1 MAKQLNVS
9 MNFMANT
16 SQAKKQLQDLQNQLL
31 NIGKATS
38 FEGFDK
44 LNKDIIEG
52 QQNAL
57 KLSAALATATNP
69 KTGRLDLT
77 RFNDSL
83 KQSGTSLKDYATSL
97 QKLGPVGQQSF
108 EAVAQAITNAEVP
121 AFRLNSLFSELW
133 TTMKN
138 TARWQFTSGALHKFV
153 GQVETAYHYA
163 QDLNK
168 SLNNIRIVTE
178 YNTDQMAK
186 FAEQANKAA
195 KALSTT
201 TVDYT
206 NASLIYYQQGLTDA
220 EVQQRTNVTIKMAN
234 VTRQSVEEVSNQL
247 TAIWNNFYDGTTA
260 LEHYADVLTALGA
273 ATASSSEEIST
284 GLEKFAAVAETVGLS
299 YEYAATALATV
310 TAETRQSAEVVGTAF
325 RTLFARIQDLE
336 LGNTLED
343 GVTLGKYAEAL
354 QTIGVNVLDANGG
367 LKDMNDILDEMG
379 KRWKNIDD
387 ATKVAVA
394 QAVGGTRQYAQLIAL
409 MDNWDTFQ
417 SNLTI
422 AKTADGSLQE
432 QQDIYAE
439 GWEAALK
446 RVQAAAESIY
456 SDIIDDDFFIK
467 LADGLTDILKLVDQL
482 IDSMGGL
489 PGLLSAISAIVFKL
503 AGPQISESFRNI
515 AFNIKTIVGAQNHTT
530 TRQDAYK
537 LLGQTNIIDTSTEGG
552 KLRVQYYEQMA
563 KLNDLIEE
571 KQAET
576 NGVQGVYINLLRESL
591 QTKQKEIQNEIKL
604 QEEKKKNLQLSV
616 EELKAER
623 DKLLNKQEQL
633 KLDAEART
641 KSQADKAQRKF
652 DTTVGGFST
661 IYNQRFFDNSAGN
674 AKAESAR
681 IQQARNKILKQA
693 QEAALQEINIE
704 ELLTASDNE
713 GNRAAIREAIKG
725 YGGNRVNYSAL
736 TQFGSWD
743 RNNLRSFYNTTAR
756 TERTQELALQI
767 AKDPTKPVQTGDINQ
782 INKLIQAYKELE
794 LAKRKASNV
803 DISDDKEYQKNQQ
816 EIANLEAEIN
826 KLTNGIK
833 EADEAINKS
842 GSDMDNSFKAAEKGV
857 LGASKA
863 SADWSVRLTSVAQA
877 ASSVAFTLNSILGLV
892 DTLKNLD
899 LSAYEKFTSSLMS
912 LSFVAP
918 NLFGYFQK
926 ASKFISSFGE
936 EANKNVAS
944 LAEFADLVFGTES
957 DLASVVGGH
966 FQEVLGILNDTNSEQ
981 ERFNALTKLLGS
993 EQKANL
999 VLTNAQKI
1007 SQGQLN
1013 ALTAKDVA
1021 LQKAKLALQTA
1032 GQFILQ
1038 PQVLALIAIVGLIAI
1053 IVGTIKAI
1061 EKAQNALNEKLA
1073 EAKQKYKELNEAS
1086 AEAANTVKDLKDNWE
1101 KITESNKNLDQLTK
1115 GTTEWKQQ
1123 VLELNQAVLDLI
1135 DKYPQL
1141 ARYLEVG
1148 ENGLL
1153 NFDEKGYSAIL
1164 DEQIAKSQE
1173 LALAATNQ
1181 AFEVAKINNQVEEKK
1196 RREEYEKFASDNLG
1210 INEDSAKFMLQSLE
1224 SGAIKRNENGDFYT
1238 GDGKGAQSTL
1248 VQAMNENKDV
1258 ILALTEKIQN
1268 DIKSRENAEK
1278 NLLNNAFFKANE
1290 EYFSNLSHINTA
1302 AYETFFGKQQTIS
1315 EEQARA
1321 NEETRLKSLTNAELR
1336 NEYISLFGG
1345 HLEKGK
1351 LVTASGKTISSN
1363 EEIRVAIESVTVPQI
1378 AYTINEETL
1387 KEWEQQIAEIEES
1400 IIKNLP
1406 ADMALSRSAL
1416 DNLVAGILADP
1427 TADNYT
1433 VEYTEPEKTS
1443 PVDEEEL
1450 KNLGLNA
1457 DEVSFQ
1463 MQQLQEEY
1471 NLTEEAAYN
1480 LAVQNQRLNKGVETL
1495 SSNWENWSD
1504 VLQNSD
1510 KTSYEY
1516 AKTAS
1521 EVTEAI
1527 KNLVGAVEDFE
1538 LPKGFLESED
1548 NLKLLDGAAKGV
1560 QKDIDLLGVSV
1571 AKSAIEMSEFSKEVF
1586 QAELASQ
1593 ELSESDQV
1601 AFADKFAENFEA
1613 NKQTVL
1619 NGIADLQKAIEDS
1632 TIGIGDS
1639 LTEIGGVLGE
1649 NWVES
1654 LNEMAKATG
1663 MSVEQMNSLLNEL
1676 GVKTEV
1682 NVEHVET
1689 KVRVPK
1695 YRYEMSNVKRN
1706 LLGQI
1711 TSYEMQTIPL
1721 GSDEVDGVIDVPQI
1735 NSGDNIGKTPDVTY
1749 IGNGNVSNSSV
1760 KSSGGGSSKSSKS
1773 AGEEIDRYH
1782 YTRKIL
1788 GNIED
1793 ELNRV
1798 GKAQDRAFGTDKL
1811 KAMNEQISLYNT
1823 QLKAQEGYLNE
1834 ISNYLNKDRAAIEA
1848 YGATFDSMGNITNY
1862 DALMSRQINTFNA
1875 SLSDAAE
1882 ESYNNFKDALSQY
1895 EETLS
1900 LFQSENDKYQDIVN
1914 ELASARL
1921 TRLKYSIE
1929 LQINVKDDTLQYIEF
1944 LLGRVQD
1951 NAFKTAESLDLLGQ
1965 KADNNLAKLQ
1975 TYQKGLRD
1983 ILSNK
1988 NMSDSDITSILEGNF
2003 EALDKYKFTEEEID
2017 TIREYKQNILD
2028 ISGEL
2033 LEIRD
2038 AINESVIKA
2047 FDGWIEKIDRTNSAF
2062 EHLTNITNSYK
2073 NIVGILGRA
2082 RTGIGDEVIRS
2093 LNNTV
2098 TKNEI
2103 ARLEASRQAFLA
2115 VQNSYAEAKNAL
2127 DEAYA
2132 RGIQDDINKWE
2143 ETVNHIEDQMND
2155 MEESF
2160 LSNWESTLNQI
2171 TEAFQESMEMA
2182 AQAFKNA
2189 AVDSYSFESVQD
2201 QYNKTKDSREQ
2212 YLDDLEKQIELS
2224 SLLRKVNQDLTKS
2237 NNLKNQE
2244 ALRDLYDEIAGY
2256 QEQGIQMTQKDL
2268 EYLQK
2273 RYDLRVA
2280 ELALEAAQND
2290 MTTMRLRRNSE
2301 GGWSY
2306 VYTANQSKIDDA
2318 TDAAEKKLLE
2328 LRDFNNSWIDESSSK
2343 ILETINAIATE
2354 ITAID
2359 PTLSAED
2366 RMTEQER
2373 IINHYRQS
2381 LVYNFNNITK
2391 ALQNNGVLL
2400 EDFGD
2405 KYAYLLA
2412 DNGFYSTFSDT
2423 ILGEAL
2429 GTFETETDFMQIV
2442 FDNLDKFIKK
2452 SNEEAQGLEDSFA
2465 QIGSGYSDGVL
2476 QYLDDVQKK
2485 IQDETAGLAE
2495 EAKTQTDGLKA
2506 DLEDIIDKVEDWQ
2519 VANSTAIQAQIDGLE
2534 ELVTA
2539 YDRLIAKLSEV
2550 IALEEKHHSI
2560 DTSASNVVSNI
2571 DSVGGYSIGS
2581 QDTKKPD
2588 IPSKQT
2594 PVSSPTY
2601 EDIKAAMDKGREQMR
2616 QKVAELTNKTT
2627 DLVRQTADN
2636 IVKLNSA
2643 VFGNSIFGKKVPFDT
2658 GGYTG
2663 DWGNA
2668 SGRLAVLH
2676 RKELVLNADDT
2687 QNFLNGISI
2696 LRDITKS
2703 IDLSAALLQTD
2714 TRLGSIGT
2722 IQSQNQTIEQ
2732 QVHITA
2738 EFPNAVD
2745 HTEIEQAFDN
2755 LIGLASQY
2763 AGRKE

>member
-31 NIGKATS
+31 NIGRATS

-121 AFRLNSLFSELW
+121 AFRLNNLFSELW

-163 QDLNK
+163 QDLDR

-206 NASLIYYQQGLTDA
+206 DASLIYYQQGLTDA

-354 QTIGVNVLDANGG
+354 QTIGVNVLDANGN
-367 LKDMNDILDEMG
+367 LKDMNNILDEMG
-379 KRWKNIDD
+379 KKWKNIDD

-417 SNLTI
+417 SNLSV
-422 AKTADGSLQE
+422 AETADGSLQE

-482 IDSMGGL
+482 IDSVGGL

-515 AFNIKTIVGAQNHTT
+515 AFNIKSIIGAQNHVT

-537 LLGQTNIIDTSTEGG
+537 LLGQTNVIDTSTESG
-552 KLRVQYYEQMA
+552 KLRVQYYERLA

-571 KQAET
+571 NQTET
-576 NGVQGVYINLLRESL
+576 NGVQAVFLDLVRESV
-591 QTKQKEIQNEIKL
+591 QYKGKELQNEIKL
-604 QEEKKKNLQLSV
+604 QEEKKKTLKLT
-616 EELKAER
+616 KAELEAELS
-623 DKLLNKQEQL
+623 KLEAQQEQL
-633 KLDAEART
+633 KVNAQVRAQE
-641 KSQADKAQRKF
+641 QENKAQNKF
-652 DTTVGGFST
+652 DTTIKKFGT
-661 IYNQRFFDNSAGN
+661 LYNQRFFDSSAENQKEESIRIRGETRAILEQ
-674 AKAESAR
+674 AK
-681 IQQARNKILKQA
+681 K
-693 QEAALQEINIE
+693 AALQEIEIEKLFNVENSDQNI
-704 ELLTASDNE
+704 
-713 GNRAAIREAIKG
+713 EAIKQALKK
-725 YGGNRVNYSAL
+725 YGGEEINYS
-736 TQFGSWD
+736 GNW
-743 RNNLRSFYNTTAR
+743 RNKDSIRSFYNATIKPQVSQRMASEIAR
-756 TERTQELALQI
+756 DSKNPTQDDYTQ
-767 AKDPTKPVQTGDINQ
+767 V
-782 INKLIQAYKELE
+782 NKIIQAYKELE
-794 LAKRKASNV
+794 LAKKKAANT
-803 DISDDKEYQKNQQ
+803 DITNDKEYQKNQESVENIKSKIR
-816 EIANLEAEIN
+816 EIEQGA
-826 KLTNGIK
+826 K
-833 EADEAINKS
+833 EANKVIEESEADLDHI
-842 GSDMDNSFKAAEKGV
+842 FETAEEGV
-857 LGASKA
+857 HGASKA
-863 SADWSVRLTSVAQA
+863 SADWAVRLTSVAQA

-892 DTLKNLD
+892 DTLKNPD

-926 ASKFISSFGE
+926 ASKLISSFGE
-936 EANKNVAS
+936 EAHKNLIAILNS
-944 LAEFADLVFGTES
+944 SEFKAGFEDIFANEYGDWLPIANFDKVREI
-957 DLASVVGGH
+957 LASTG
-966 FQEVLGILNDTNSEQ
+966 DEQ
-981 ERFNALTKLLGS
+981 EKLNALTALLGS
-993 EQKANL
+993 EQEANL
-999 VLTNAQKI
+999 VLSEAQVLT
-1007 SQGQLN
+1007 QGKMNL
-1013 ALTAKDVA
+1013 LTAKDVA

-1032 GQFILQ
+1032 SQFILQ

-1086 AEAANTVKDLKDNWE
+1086 AEAANTVKDLKDNGE

-1135 DKYPQL
+1135 EKYPQL

-1153 NFDEKGYSAIL
+1153 NFDEKGYSALL

-1196 RREEYEKFASDNLG
+1196 RREEYVKFASDNLG
-1210 INEDSAKFMLQSLE
+1210 INADSANFILQSLE

-1238 GDGKGAQSTL
+1238 GDGKGAQGTL

-1258 ILALTEKIQN
+1258 ILALIEKIQN
-1268 DIKSRENAEK
+1268 DIKSRENSEK
-1278 NLLNNAFFKANE
+1278 NLLNNVFFKANE
-1290 EYFSNLSHINTA
+1290 DYFSNLSHINTA
-1302 AYETFFGKQQTIS
+1302 AYETLFDKQQTIS

-1321 NEETRLKSLTNAELR
+1321 DEETRLKSLTNTQLR

-1351 LVTASGKTISSN
+1351 LVTASGQTISSN

-1416 DNLVAGILADP
+1416 DDLVTGILANP
-1427 TADNYT
+1427 TADSYT

-1457 DEVSFQ
+1457 EEVSFQ
-1463 MQQLQEEY
+1463 MQELQEEY

-1504 VLQNSD
+1504 ILQNSD

-1516 AKTAS
+1516 AKTAN

-1527 KNLVGAVEDFE
+1527 KNLVGAVGDFE

-1548 NLKLLDGAAKGV
+1548 NLKLLEGAAKGV
-1560 QKDIDLLGVSV
+1560 QKDIDLLGISV
-1571 AKSAIEMSEFSKEVF
+1571 AKSAVEMSEFSKEVF

-1593 ELSESDQV
+1593 ELSESEQV
-1601 AFADKFAENFEA
+1601 AFADQFAENFET
-1613 NKQTVL
+1613 NKETVL
-1619 NGIADLQKAIEDS
+1619 KGITDLQKAIEDG

-1639 LTEIGGVLGE
+1639 LTGIGSILGE
-1649 NWVES
+1649 SWVES
-1654 LNEMAKATG
+1654 LNEMAMATG
-1663 MSVEQMNSLLNEL
+1663 MSVDEMNSLLNQL
-1676 GVKTEV
+1676 GVQTEV
-1682 NVEHVET
+1682 KVKHVDT
-1689 KVRVPK
+1689 MVRVPK
-1695 YRYEMSNVKRN
+1695 YRYEMDIKERDDLS
-1706 LLGQI
+1706 GQI
-1711 TSYEMQTIPL
+1711 TKYEMRTIPL
-1721 GSDEVDGVIDVPQI
+1721 GTDEVKGTIDVAQI
-1735 NSGDNIGKTPDVTY
+1735 NSGDDIGKTPDVTY
-1749 IGNGNVSNSSV
+1749 TGNGNVSNSSV

-1773 AGEEIDRYH
+1773 ADKEIDRYH
-1782 YTRKIL
+1782 YTRKVL

-1823 QLKAQEGYLNE
+1823 QLKAQEGYLSE
-1834 ISNYLNKDRAAIEA
+1834 ISSYLNKDRAAIEA

-1862 DALMSRQINTFNA
+1862 DALMGRQINAFNA

-1975 TYQKGLRD
+1975 TYEKGLRD
-1983 ILSNK
+1983 MLSNK

-2115 VQNSYAEAKNAL
+2115 VQGSYAEAKSAL

-2132 RGIQDDINKWE
+2132 RGIQDDIDKWE

-2189 AVDSYSFESVQD
+2189 AVDSYSFESIQD

-2224 SLLRKVNQDLTKS
+2224 SLLRKVNQDLSKS

-2256 QEQGIQMTQKDL
+2256 QEQGVQMTQKDL

-2290 MTTMRLRRNSE
+2290 MTTMRLRRNAE

-2354 ITAID
+2354 IAAID

-2366 RMTEQER
+2366 RMAEQER
-2373 IINHYRQS
+2373 IISHYRQS

-2429 GTFETETDFMQIV
+2429 GTFETETDFMQVI

-2452 SNEEAQGLEDSFA
+2452 SNEEAQGLEDSFTK
-2465 QIGSGYSDGVL
+2465 IGTDYSDGVL
-2476 QYLDDVQKK
+2476 QHLDDVQKK
-2485 IQDETAGLAE
+2485 IQNETAGLAE

-2506 DLEDIIDKVEDWQ
+2506 DLEDIIGKVENWQ
-2519 VANSTAIQAQIDGLE
+2519 VANSTAIQTQIDGLE

-2550 IALEEKHHSI
+2550 IALEEKSHPLDALTNNTVNNTNGYMVNPSVEVPS
-2560 DTSASNVVSNI
+2560 SAS
-2571 DSVGGYSIGS
+2571 
-2581 QDTKKPD
+2581 QE
-2588 IPSKQT
+2588 SK
-2594 PVSSPTY
+2594 VD
-2601 EDIKAAMDKGREQMR
+2601 EAAKKAADAAQEYGKRLTDYWNKRLALKGTEAGI
-2616 QKVAELTNKTT
+2616 KVNMA
-2627 DLVRQTADN
+2627 
-2636 IVKLNSA
+2636 
-2643 VFGNSIFGKKVPFDT
+2643 FDT

>member
-9 MNFMANT
+9 MQFTANVA
-16 SQAKKQLQDLQNQLL
+16 QAKAQLKSLQQSLEELGKTSTFDSSTGELKKDLLDSTNAANQL
-31 NIGKATS
+31 KAS
-38 FEGFDK
+38 
-44 LNKDIIEG
+44 LMM
-52 QQNAL
+52 
-57 KLSAALATATNP
+57 ATNV
-69 KTGRLDLT
+69 KTGRLDLGK
-77 RFNDSL
+77 F
-83 KQSGTSLKDYATSL
+83 KQQLDESNMTLTDYKDKL
-97 QKLGPVGQQSF
+97 VKLGPDGIKAFASLS
-108 EAVAQAITNAEVP
+108 EALQNAEVP
-121 AFRLNSLFSELW
+121 LFRVSNLFSELW

-138 TARWQFTSGALHKFV
+138 TARWQFTSGALHKFI

-163 QDLNK
+163 QDLDK
-168 SLNNIRIVTE
+168 SLNNIRIVTG
-178 YNTDQMAK
+178 YNTDQMAE

-394 QAVGGTRQYAQLIAL
+394 QAVGGTRQYAQLVAL

-489 PGLLSAISAIVFKL
+489 PGLLSGISALVFKL
-503 AGPQISESFRNI
+503 AGPQIANSFKNT
-515 AFNIKTIVGAQNHTT
+515 ALNIKSLIKGQKELEELRNSPSGILANLTDDLNSNGDLNSSKELDAMVTGYNQLARLQLAYEKNVGGMTELE
-530 TRQDAYK
+530 K
-537 LLGQTNIIDTSTEGG
+537 LKNQLIMDQVKSQTEHNIELART
-552 KLRVQYYEQMA
+552 L
-563 KLNDLIEE
+563 DLEE
-571 KQAET
+571 K
-576 NGVQGVYINLLRESL
+576 IL
-591 QTKQKEIQNEIKL
+591 QQN
-604 QEEKKKNLQLSV
+604 
-616 EELKAER
+616 
-623 DKLLNKQEQL
+623 QEQEVV
-633 KLDAEART
+633 K
-641 KSQADKAQRKF
+641 
-652 DTTVGGFST
+652 
-661 IYNQRFFDNSAGN
+661 
-674 AKAESAR
+674 
-681 IQQARNKILKQA
+681 ARNKRENSQTQVLKTIETADKGRFKSVENRYGSVKQLKSVYNEYAESNDIGLETHLVEAENKVLKSLEKEPEVRDRVAKAIEKTRQA
-693 QEAALQEINIE
+693 REKERKVQSDYSQQTEDLQRKQ
-704 ELLTASDNE
+704 NE
-713 GNRAAIREAIKG
+713 F
-725 YGGNRVNYSAL
+725 S
-736 TQFGSWD
+736 QS
-743 RNNLRSFYNTTAR
+743 
-756 TERTQELALQI
+756 TERVTQVVDKQIGVFTKAVTAEAHWSEVVVSLASELA
-767 AKDPTKPVQTGDINQ
+767 
-782 INKLIQAYKELE
+782 
-794 LAKRKASNV
+794 
-803 DISDDKEYQKNQQ
+803 
-816 EIANLEAEIN
+816 
-826 KLTNGIK
+826 
-833 EADEAINKS
+833 
-842 GSDMDNSFKAAEKGV
+842 SF
-857 LGASKA
+857 
-863 SADWSVRLTSVAQA
+863 
-877 ASSVAFTLNSILGLV
+877 AFTLNSINSLGK
-892 DTLKNLD
+892 TLSDPD
-899 LSAYEKFTSSLMS
+899 LSGYEKFIQSLMS
-912 LSFVAP
+912 LSFILP
-918 NLFGYFQK
+918 NIGKMLSGI
-926 ASKFISSFGE
+926 ASFASNIYKTNLANNLLLESSNALAGE
-936 EANKNVAS
+936 ELILQSLKNELANKELTIEIVKEAIKNANIEKKEKEI
-944 LAEFADLVFGTES
+944 LLDQADLVLEKLKTGQIEKQTILQTLLNKLQNSFLVKT
-957 DLASVVGGH
+957 LAALAPILAT
-966 FQEVLGILNDTNSEQ
+966 LGPIAAILAIIIISLKNYKSEQDKLNDSINTSRN
-981 ERFNALTKLLGS
+981 LL
-993 EQKANL
+993 K
-999 VLTNAQKI
+999 
-1007 SQGQLN
+1007 
-1013 ALTAKDVA
+1013 
-1021 LQKAKLALQTA
+1021 LQTQA
-1032 GQFILQ
+1032 AKEANDAIDELQ
-1038 PQVLALIAIVGLIAI
+1038 NSWDGLKTAQDTLNSLI
-1053 IVGTIKAI
+1053 
-1061 EKAQNALNEKLA
+1061 
-1073 EAKQKYKELNEAS
+1073 
-1086 AEAANTVKDLKDNWE
+1086 
-1101 KITESNKNLDQLTK
+1101 K
-1115 GTTEWKQQ
+1115 GTNEWNQQ
-1123 VLELNQAVLDLI
+1123 ILKTNQQVLDLI
-1135 DKYPQL
+1135 EKYPTL
-1141 ARYLEVG
+1141 RNYLNTSG
-1148 ENGLL
+1148 EY
-1153 NFDEKGYSAIL
+1153 FTIDQEGYDKL
-1164 DEQIAKSQE
+1164 VKLQQE
-1173 LALAATNQ
+1173 LARNAQASALFTQGTLQRLETQKNIVYGEESKAYLEQLPTIGPFTIEPKYEDAVGTYVAGLSKEFILEGLAKIATTEVELDETHFQEALVDTFGADYAAQLEDSLGDLLKVTQEIAENTKTEDNIAGNIDAQAVKSFLGPNTLDSVANAIINSTGNNKTLYDAKSYNTNYDLNTINLKDFLKYIGIDTNSIIDDSIKFKNNQISYQRIGEDEVQSYNIDATNIQNVLRTFKAIAEVEEEAKRKVEEYKASLSGLTEAEQEVVAATYFETSGESNGYEALGSSRLIELINTTAPDSEELSKYEEGLRKYYANNIEQSTKFIEELKENEAEELQTILSGAGLEQKDYEVYVEQLLQ
-1181 AFEVAKINNQVEEKK
+1181 ANEALEGNKEKAEEAAKDNIKLSTSLKKINDAVK
-1196 RREEYEKFASDNLG
+1196 DNVDIL
-1210 INEDSAKFMLQSLE
+1210 
-1224 SGAIKRNENGDFYT
+1224 
-1238 GDGKGAQSTL
+1238 
-1248 VQAMNENKDV
+1248 NK
-1258 ILALTEKIQN
+1258 
-1268 DIKSRENAEK
+1268 AEK
-1278 NLLNNAFFKANE
+1278 GSID
-1290 EYFSNLSHINTA
+1290 YA
-1302 AYETFFGKQQTIS
+1302 A
-1315 EEQARA
+1315 
-1321 NEETRLKSLTNAELR
+1321 
-1336 NEYISLFGG
+1336 
-1345 HLEKGK
+1345 
-1351 LVTASGKTISSN
+1351 
-1363 EEIRVAIESVTVPQI
+1363 AIVDVRD
-1378 AYTINEETL
+1378 AL
-1387 KEWEQQIAEIEES
+1387 KEWLGIDFSAEKIEELWGS
-1400 IIKNLP
+1400 GK
-1406 ADMALSRSAL
+1406 
-1416 DNLVAGILADP
+1416 
-1427 TADNYT
+1427 
-1433 VEYTEPEKTS
+1433 
-1443 PVDEEEL
+1443 
-1450 KNLGLNA
+1450 
-1457 DEVSFQ
+1457 
-1463 MQQLQEEY
+1463 
-1471 NLTEEAAYN
+1471 
-1480 LAVQNQRLNKGVETL
+1480 
-1495 SSNWENWSD
+1495 
-1504 VLQNSD
+1504 
-1510 KTSYEY
+1510 
-1516 AKTAS
+1516 
-1521 EVTEAI
+1521 
-1527 KNLVGAVEDFE
+1527 
-1538 LPKGFLESED
+1538 
-1548 NLKLLDGAAKGV
+1548 
-1560 QKDIDLLGVSV
+1560 
-1571 AKSAIEMSEFSKEVF
+1571 
-1586 QAELASQ
+1586 
-1593 ELSESDQV
+1593 
-1601 AFADKFAENFEA
+1601 
-1613 NKQTVL
+1613 
-1619 NGIADLQKAIEDS
+1619 LQKA
-1632 TIGIGDS
+1632 
-1639 LTEIGGVLGE
+1639 LE
-1649 NWVES
+1649 NDEEAIRSISAQAASNIVGQWDLVES
-1654 LNEMAKATG
+1654 LVLKNGDEVIGQVGDISTELQKIANEIAENPLSPDVDIDDAISNLNK
-1663 MSVEQMNSLLNEL
+1663 LLEF
-1676 GVKTEV
+1676 
-1682 NVEHVET
+1682 
-1689 KVRVPK
+1689 
-1695 YRYEMSNVKRN
+1695 
-1706 LLGQI
+1706 GQI
-1711 TSYEMQTIPL
+1711 TAEQAQAYMQQIGYNPKIETVEVPLTTHYKANIPEAVQGLIGTKELEWDLTANVQVPKITEISAKSFDSSYIPKD
-1721 GSDEVDGVIDVPQI
+1721 SR
-1735 NSGDNIGKTPDVTY
+1735 N
-1749 IGNGNVSNSSV
+1749 
-1760 KSSGGGSSKSSKS
+1760 KSSGGGSSKSAKS
-1773 AGEEIDRYH
+1773 ANKEIDRYH
-1782 YTRKIL
+1782 YTRKVL

-2143 ETVNHIEDQMND
+2143 KTVNHIEDQMND